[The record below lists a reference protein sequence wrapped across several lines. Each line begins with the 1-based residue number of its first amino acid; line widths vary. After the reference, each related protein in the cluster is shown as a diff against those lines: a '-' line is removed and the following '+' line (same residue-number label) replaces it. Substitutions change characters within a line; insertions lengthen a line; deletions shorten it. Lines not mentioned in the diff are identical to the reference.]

1 VLSPFGY
8 IGIFIIFVRETMKK
22 NVFDVDMPIL
32 IGKALTHLFM
42 L

>member
-1 VLSPFGY
+1 
-8 IGIFIIFVRETMKK
+8 MKK